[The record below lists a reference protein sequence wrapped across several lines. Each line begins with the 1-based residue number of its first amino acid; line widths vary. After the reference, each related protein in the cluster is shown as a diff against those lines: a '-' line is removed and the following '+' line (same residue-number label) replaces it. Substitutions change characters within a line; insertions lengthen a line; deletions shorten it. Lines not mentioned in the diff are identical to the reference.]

1 MEAGNAQGAKTTI
14 SKAETSASDAVS
26 SNVVKI
32 MKVNQCICFSQMTRR
47 QYIKILFQPS
57 QGQLIRMCSMILG
70 PNMKAENKK
79 SQNKQVA
86 RNKLKMVKPKVG
98 QVIGLVQIAK
108 ISIIHS
114 EMSATFVTPIDQQ
127 DLQKRQ
133 ST

>member
-1 MEAGNAQGAKTTI
+1 MEAGNVQGAKTTI

-57 QGQLIRMCSMILG
+57 QGQSIRMCSMLLS
-70 PNMKAENKK
+70 PNMKVENKK
-79 SQNKQVA
+79 SQNKQA
-86 RNKLKMVKPKVG
+86 MRNKPKRVKPKVG